1 MAKYAEKRDTMTKKE
16 LAIAKRNGK
25 YNCAQAVACSF
36 SKEIGV
42 DETVLFKAC
51 EGFGS
56 GMGCMECTCGA
67 LSGAIL
73 LAGFKNSDGHL
84 ENPATKTD
92 TYRYTRQMVETF
104 KAKAG
109 STVCGELKGIGTG
122 HMLRSCPDCIMDS
135 VEIVQEV
142 LGI

>member
-1 MAKYAEKRDTMTKKE
+1 MTKKE

-25 YNCAQAVACSF
+25 YNCAQAVVCSF
-36 SKEIGV
+36 SDEIGV
-42 DETVLFKAC
+42 DEAVLFKAC

-73 LAGFKNSDGHL
+73 LAGLKNSDGNL
-84 ENPATKTD
+84 ENPATKAD

-109 STVCGELKGIGTG
+109 STVCRELKGIGTG
-122 HMLRSCPDCIMDS
+122 SMLRSCPDCIMDS

-142 LGI
+142 LGL

>member
-1 MAKYAEKRDTMTKKE
+1 MQDHSETRCFMTKKE

-42 DETVLFKAC
+42 EEAVLFKAC

-73 LAGFKNSDGHL
+73 LAGFKNSDGNL
-84 ENPATKTD
+84 ENPATKVD
-92 TYRYTRQMVETF
+92 TYRYTRQMVAAFRE
-104 KAKAG
+104 KSG
-109 STVCGELKGIGTG
+109 STVCKELKGIGTG
-122 HMLRSCPDCIMDS
+122 NVLRSCPDCIMDS

-142 LGI
+142 LGL

>member
-1 MAKYAEKRDTMTKKE
+1 MTKKE
-16 LAIAKRNGK
+16 LAIDKRNHK

-36 SKEIGV
+36 SREIGV

-73 LAGFKNSDGHL
+73 LAGLKCSDGNTD
-84 ENPATKTD
+84 NPSTKAD
-92 TYRYTRQMVETF
+92 TYQFTRKMVASFRE
-104 KAKAG
+104 KAG
-109 STVCGELKGIGTG
+109 ATTCKDIKGIETG
-122 HMLRSCPDCIMDS
+122 QVLHSCPDCIMDS
-135 VEIVQEV
+135 VEIIQEV
-142 LGI
+142 LGL